1 MGRAQLQI
9 YFITLK
15 QKISNITT
23 GLFRCSC
30 GLELRVSKQYMILLI
45 CAQTARKA
53 NTVHMQGVC
62 NLQQELNPKS
72 VLQKLTRKLSHP
84 TSRNDLEICAGNICD
99 PLLIQLHSPTHTILH
114 KTHLEACK

>member
-1 MGRAQLQI
+1 
-9 YFITLK
+9 
-15 QKISNITT
+15 
-23 GLFRCSC
+23 
-30 GLELRVSKQYMILLI
+30 MILLI

-72 VLQKLTRKLSHP
+72 VLQKLTRKLSHA
-84 TSRNDLEICAGNICD
+84 SSCNDLEIRAGNICD
-99 PLLIQLHSPTHTILH
+99 PLLIQLHGPTHTILH